1 MVLQLKVEWQAA
13 LVYLLIAVMV
23 VNVHFIG
30 LADLIIYGIHISLY
44 SLLAYLLYSLY
55 LLGNSGDFIRH
66 HLIAAAGTFFV
77 YFSLTSL
84 YSGMMFVLGYE
95 VSVISWP
102 LLQQAN
108 FATWVAL
115 GPLLAVLL
123 HTLMSAGRG
132 IRLSLQRRDPEG
144 RTAA

>member
-1 MVLQLKVEWQAA
+1 MLQFKSEWQAA
-13 LVYLLIAVMV
+13 LLYLLIAVMV

-30 LADLIIYGIHISLY
+30 MADIIIYGIHLSLY
-44 SLLAYLLYSLY
+44 SLSAYVLYSLY
-55 LLGNSGDFIRH
+55 LLGNSDDFIRH
-66 HLIAAAGTFFV
+66 HLASAAGTFFV
-77 YFSLTSL
+77 YFSLSSL

-132 IRLSLQRRDPEG
+132 MRMSLQGRDPEG
-144 RTAA
+144 RPTT